1 MTAVRTVDSFKY
13 GIRLFAY
20 LFAIL
25 LVGGGLLGLGGLI
38 IENANTSLN
47 NGITGIP
54 DKTEL
59 AGGAVLALL
68 GSFVLF
74 SGLFGI
80 VYKLIADGV
89 ATGQPRDGQ
98 AVPDS
103 ESTVSSVADDS
114 SADGQT
120 ATTGPSPGEQ
130 AAKDHGR
137 TTTVPSGAVSEPP
150 ETPRPPES
158 PTPPAE
164 PEEPPATDAHEAS
177 SPPESTDP
185 SPEPQPATAVDQTDP
200 EGEPETVEGDRSVP
214 EQVPEDSFGP
224 TDESVTTAD
233 SSPAPDPAD
242 PDPAPETDLVADDL
256 GDTETTDEVTA
267 PPENDSPPVDE
278 DRPEQPRP
286 EPSPEEI
293 AFGTN
298 RDEDEEDESATGALG
313 DDGDDSSGDDDDDDS
328 EGLAPFDKLD
338 EESSSAEPAGDSSA
352 GDPLADP
359 TDDE

>member
-25 LVGGGLLGLGGLI
+25 LVGGGLLGLGGFI
-38 IENANTSLN
+38 IESANTSLN

-98 AVPDS
+98 TVSAS
-103 ESTVSSVADDS
+103 ESTVSSSTDDS
-114 SADGQT
+114 PTDGQT

-130 AAKDHGR
+130 AAKDHGS
-137 TTTVPSGAVSEPP
+137 TTTVPSGAASEPP

-158 PTPPAE
+158 PDPPAE
-164 PEEPPATDAHEAS
+164 PDESPATDPPGDS
-177 SPPESTDP
+177 SPPESTDS
-185 SPEPQPATAVDQTDP
+185 SPEPQPTTGADQTDP
-200 EGEPETVEGDRSVP
+200 EDESKTVEDDHSVP
-214 EQVPEDSFGP
+214 EQTLDDSFGA
-224 TDESVTTAD
+224 TDVSAD
-233 SSPAPDPAD
+233 TDAPSQAPDLGD
-242 PDPAPETDLVADDL
+242 PDPAPETDLMADDL
-256 GDTETTDEVTA
+256 GDDEATDEAATS
-267 PPENDSPPVDE
+267 PENDPSPVDE
-278 DRPEQPRP
+278 DRREQPRP

-293 AFGTN
+293 AFGTD
-298 RDEDEEDESATGALG
+298 RAEDDEDESTTEAFD
-313 DDGDDSSGDDDDDDS
+313 DDSNGGDDDES
-328 EGLAPFDKLD
+328 TEGLAPFDKLD